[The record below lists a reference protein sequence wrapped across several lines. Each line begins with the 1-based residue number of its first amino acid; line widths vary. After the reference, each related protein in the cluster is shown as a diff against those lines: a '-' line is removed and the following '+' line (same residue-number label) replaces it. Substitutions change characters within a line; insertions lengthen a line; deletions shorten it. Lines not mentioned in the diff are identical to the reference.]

1 MIPGYRIVPAS
12 LVDDTRHAAN
22 PRAPA
27 WQVNQPPRSDGFH
40 DERSLRR
47 HRRPRSRFCGRRHA
61 DSSGEV
67 SRNGSRRRR
76 RRDRREC
83 RRDRRAPWG
92 ARLLATRLGND
103 GTGNVIIE
111 ELGRRGRLLA
121 DPPVRGPALADLGDP
136 GGRPG
141 RAPRDL
147 VLGSGSS
154 ERADM
159 AADPSCRAAST
170 PSWAIRA
177 GRRAPPICSA
187 WRGKRAPPCWTATAS
202 RPWPKPHP
210 RPPMWRSACR
220 AWPK

>member
-1 MIPGYRIVPAS
+1 MIQDMLPSGAGP
-12 LVDDTRHAAN
+12 
-22 PRAPA
+22 
-27 WQVNQPPRSDGFH
+27 QVNQPPRSDGFH

-92 ARLLATRLGND
+92 AGSPGDPARKRRHGQRHHR
-103 GTGNVIIE
+103 GTGV
-111 ELGRRGRLLA
+111 GGGRLLA

-159 AADPSCRAAST
+159 AAVLTCRAAST

-187 WRGKRAPPCWTATAS
+187 WRGKRAPPPCWTATAS

-220 AWPK
+220 AWRK